1 MPSSPLSLL
10 PRHTCACAH
19 TFPAPKLLPLQ
30 IVRWHLQGQRRRA
43 PQQPPQQPPPVPQQ
57 SQPQPCQEAQAAGPS
72 PAKHTA
78 PASRASRRAGAAPL
92 PAAAA
97 EQPIPSNASAC
108 AFGEKQLRHRH
119 LQSGQ
124 QQLWTQ
130 QEASWQLY
138 LQPAA
143 EEALE
148 LLVSH
153 RRACTQV
160 GAVPARLCRPP
171 SCAAASSGQLLYFGA
186 ADCPATLGLSC
197 MSACLPRA
205 ATFSMPAC
213 LRLRGPR
220 RWWQAWRSGL
230 LCLGVCWPQTTTGA
244 RHTHS
249 FLSQV
254 IRAAAAPPPP
264 TQRHVL
270 RARRPAVACRRRH
283 RTRSCCP
290 DSSAPRLQCWTPC
303 PPRVR
308 IFRSCGQ
315 DTISCKVA
323 ALRGRRAALH
333 VGSAS

>member
-1 MPSSPLSLL
+1 M
-10 PRHTCACAH
+10 
-19 TFPAPKLLPLQ
+19 
-30 IVRWHLQGQRRRA
+30 
-43 PQQPPQQPPPVPQQ
+43 
-57 SQPQPCQEAQAAGPS
+57 
-72 PAKHTA
+72 
-78 PASRASRRAGAAPL
+78 
-92 PAAAA
+92 
-97 EQPIPSNASAC
+97 
-108 AFGEKQLRHRH
+108 RHRH

-160 GAVPARLCRPP
+160 CAVPARLCRPP

-186 ADCPATLGLSC
+186 ADCLPLLICPACPPACPKHPLFP
-197 MSACLPRA
+197 CLP
-205 ATFSMPAC
+205 SC

-254 IRAAAAPPPP
+254 IRAAAAPPP

-270 RARRPAVACRRRH
+270 RARRPAMACWRRH

-308 IFRSCGQ
+308 TFRSCGQ
-315 DTISCKVA
+315 DTIPCKVA
-323 ALRGRRAALH
+323 ALRGRMAALH
-333 VGSAS
+333 VGSSR